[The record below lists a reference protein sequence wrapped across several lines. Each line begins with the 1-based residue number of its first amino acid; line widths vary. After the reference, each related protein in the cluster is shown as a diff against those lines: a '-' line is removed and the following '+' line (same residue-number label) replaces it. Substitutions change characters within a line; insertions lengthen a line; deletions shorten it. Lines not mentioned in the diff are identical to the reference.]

1 MRKVEGLCHYS
12 CRQPSASASSRAYSA
27 ATTAAAT
34 AVSSARL
41 ANISSFAKPLKL
53 HSDVAAPESS
63 SATVDSLS
71 DSSSPPQADCN
82 GLRVA
87 TTSSSSDYSTPSSIT
102 DDTFNPHDSGVTAAS
117 LPHFQ
122 TAARLSQ
129 HLQPQQAQQPQ
140 FQFSVPRNNA
150 ASITSSSEDS
160 SDEDDAIYDHADDYD
175 MNSDA
180 ASSSDFE
187 NDIDDDDEE
196 YSDIVDVL
204 GYFRSGVSNIARD
217 IAELKLSPK
226 FISSADFFDAGG
238 EFKGRKGVSSRNAK
252 VVQRIL
258 RQMPPKP
265 YVELLIRIFFREA
278 NYYQSINEIE
288 FWDSLNKWWISPNR
302 VENVIVATLTFR
314 IMSIALQFVPEEHL
328 ETVRQI
334 DESLDSLSADY
345 SQCASELAAL
355 LPDCVDKVHECI
367 LRAAWLKFEARMKE
381 SWYCIATAVRMAQE
395 IKLHVEEKDCPPS
408 YERERRRRL
417 WWTIYYW
424 DRCLGLILGR
434 PIMIEDDICSVPL
447 PLDLPDDCL
456 YPTLKDGPAI
466 TEFTGRVLSFK
477 LSEYISDLDRNP
489 QRLFRNLT
497 IFTASLPGYFSI
509 YSPDTSLDDQYPFL
523 VAHRESL
530 ATTICMVLCALYRR
544 KIAIPNPLSFC
555 LRLLTAAER
564 TLNLSQGDQQYRHF
578 MIVYANLEPSV
589 LMCREILKMS
599 GRLAEARFIVS
610 ADRNGNAI
618 DVFTCLNFVDDAL
631 KRMRLIR
638 TRNKIAIKA
647 YRILKELVRRV
658 KIQVEREKGRY
669 NESRSASVNQTPMCQ
684 NVDDLLTPQQQKA
697 NSLQQHLQL
706 QRQLSNE
713 LDSPASPG
721 ASTSSVMLSDR
732 PDYASLASSASTNDH
747 ELISMLDYGNINEH
761 LVGDAAVLEM
771 LHRLN
776 AQTAAVNDLL
786 PYAPKGG
793 RIPLTPPD
801 GRISSVEPELICGKV
816 PIVMPMQP
824 TILEDDNSSR
834 PARLPPHVPGTG
846 GDLNYLP
853 PPDRLNLAQ
862 NPHANT
868 THATVILPPP
878 DVDFADMEM
887 DSEMMFSWADAYS
900 YNSMIDQSAGDGV
913 SNPGTASE
921 RVDGVGGDRGA
932 SNGVSTSRDF
942 GVFVS

>member
-1 MRKVEGLCHYS
+1 MASSGSSRTIPTSRRTRTVISCTECHRRKQKCDRQQPCNQCVVRKVEGLCHYS

-34 AVSSARL
+34 AVSSA
-41 ANISSFAKPLKL
+41 P
-53 HSDVAAPESS
+53 
-63 SATVDSLS
+63 
-71 DSSSPPQADCN
+71 
-82 GLRVA
+82 
-87 TTSSSSDYSTPSSIT
+87 
-102 DDTFNPHDSGVTAAS
+102 
-117 LPHFQ
+117 
-122 TAARLSQ
+122 
-129 HLQPQQAQQPQ
+129 QQPQ

-801 GRISSVEPELICGKV
+801 GRISSV